1 MPCHWEVCLV
11 ISVVQESNCQV
22 WRCFP
27 KRSVNVPSH
36 KSWTLGWSEA
46 LLGPFKKCFSP
57 PKFLPS
63 PPNVMK
69 TAALFFRYFISTPFP
84 AESLLFNAFL
94 NRQCQLNRNKRQDV
108 CIYWETIL
116 TSASVWFFVMNA
128 VDIT

>member
-69 TAALFFRYFISTPFP
+69 KAALFSDISFQHLSQLSLCYSMHSSIGSANKTETKDKMCAFT
-84 AESLLFNAFL
+84 ERLSWHLHLCGSLLWM
-94 NRQCQLNRNKRQDV
+94 QL
-108 CIYWETIL
+108 T
-116 TSASVWFFVMNA
+116 
-128 VDIT
+128 